1 MPVPQGLPSLS
12 PMGEEFPLFW
22 SLDMMRLGSSV
33 FFCFFG
39 RVKFGVHISAR
50 VNFEVSIKV
59 PLAVRVNRDA
69 PSHGILLLVS
79 TRLRAQAAAQLRPGS
94 LTRTKTYWL
103 SSESTENVGYAL
115 LLRPRK

>member
-50 VNFEVSIKV
+50 VNLNFRISIKV
-59 PLAVRVNRDA
+59 TVQVPLADRVNRDA
-69 PSHGILLLVS
+69 PSHGKQQLPCLLMIEVGRRVITS
-79 TRLRAQAAAQLRPGS
+79 PTTETGEQPS
-94 LTRTKTYWL
+94 L
-103 SSESTENVGYAL
+103 SSGWSDAPSV
-115 LLRPRK
+115 

>member
-50 VNFEVSIKV
+50 VNLNFRISIKV
-59 PLAVRVNRDA
+59 QVPLADRVNRDA

-79 TRLRAQAAAQLRPGS
+79 STRLRAQAAAQLRPGS
-94 LTRTKTYWL
+94 D
-103 SSESTENVGYAL
+103 SDQNVLAII
-115 LLRPRK
+115 RVD

>member
-39 RVKFGVHISAR
+39 VKFGVHISAQ
-50 VNFEVSIKV
+50 VNFFQNFNQS
-59 PLAVRVNRDA
+59 
-69 PSHGILLLVS
+69 S
-79 TRLRAQAAAQLRPGS
+79 TGS
-94 LTRTKTYWL
+94 
-103 SSESTENVGYAL
+103 SSQ
-115 LLRPRK
+115 P

>member
-50 VNFEVSIKV
+50 VNFVSEFQSKFHWQFESTV
-59 PLAVRVNRDA
+59 T
-69 PSHGILLLVS
+69 LLVTVS
-79 TRLRAQAAAQLRPGS
+79 
-94 LTRTKTYWL
+94 YC
-103 SSESTENVGYAL
+103 
-115 LLRPRK
+115 

>member
-50 VNFEVSIKV
+50 VNFEFQNSSF
-59 PLAVRVNRDA
+59 NQ
-69 PSHGILLLVS
+69 SS
-79 TRLRAQAAAQLRPGS
+79 TGR
-94 LTRTKTYWL
+94 
-103 SSESTENVGYAL
+103 SSQ
-115 LLRPRK
+115 P